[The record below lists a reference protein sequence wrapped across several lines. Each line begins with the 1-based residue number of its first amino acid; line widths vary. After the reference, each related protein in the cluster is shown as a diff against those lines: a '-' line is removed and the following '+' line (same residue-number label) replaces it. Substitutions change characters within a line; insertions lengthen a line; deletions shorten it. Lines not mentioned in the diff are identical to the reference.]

1 MTDTAPCGTEA
12 ASRAFLVR
20 LLLALLPLGALCAA
34 IWGFRRR
41 RWAPPAA
48 VLAGGVVWVA
58 VLVVITEALSG
69 ITALRPVPLSLSW
82 GVGLLALTLVAA
94 GHGRRPAT
102 DDGTATEGLSPG
114 DITLALLV
122 AGVLTTSLGIAL
134 VAAPNNWD
142 SMVYHLPRIRHW
154 MLNETVAHF
163 PTHNLH
169 EVYFPPLA
177 EWIGLHLQIL
187 TTGDRLANLV
197 QWLAF
202 AGIVIGVA
210 AVAGELGAGRRGR
223 LVAAVFAATLP
234 MAILQASSTQ
244 NDLVV
249 SLWTVAFVLFALRS
263 RRLEGKVDLLLSG
276 ASLGLLLLTK
286 LTAAVIVF
294 PFLLWWVVPRLRR
307 GPHRLVLAASLALAA
322 LLYAGHGLRNT
333 RLFLNP
339 IAPVGQAGVGRF
351 TNPAPRAATVLSNLL
366 RNGAVLAAGPGGA
379 WNHGVESITAS
390 IHGWLELESRAPIET
405 FDDRPFE
412 LSDHW
417 LHESSAGAPTHLLV
431 VGLAAAGWA
440 LASDLR
446 RHRRLVAYGICLA
459 AGFVLFA
466 AVFRW
471 QSGNARLLLPA
482 LVLGAP
488 WAARAITEGPWRR
501 AVFPV
506 ALLLMATAV
515 PPLLANEIRPLVGR
529 SSILS
534 APRSQQLFASRPWE
548 EMHLRFLLHQIRDA
562 GCDRVSLITTDA
574 SYEYPVW
581 TLLDGISP
589 QGPEI
594 RHVRVWNPSRMSR
607 PRWPEFDPCAVLHLF
622 GGIREAELYWP
633 RARRRTP

>member
-1 MTDTAPCGTEA
+1 M
-12 ASRAFLVR
+12 
-20 LLLALLPLGALCAA
+20 LLALLPLGALCAA
-34 IWGFRRR
+34 IWGFLRR

-48 VLAGGVVWVA
+48 VLAGVVVWAA

-69 ITALRPVPLSLSW
+69 ITALRLAPLSLSW
-82 GVGLLALTLVAA
+82 GAGLLALALFSA
-94 GHGRRPAT
+94 GRGRRSIT
-102 DDGTATEGLSPG
+102 DDVTATEGFSPG

-122 AGVLTTSLGIAL
+122 AGVLTTSLGVAL

-163 PTHNLH
+163 PAHNLH
-169 EVYFPPLA
+169 EIYFPPLA

-187 TTGDRLANLV
+187 TAGDRLANLV

-210 AVAGELGAGRRGR
+210 AVGGELGAGRRGR
-223 LVAAVFAATLP
+223 LVAATFAATLP

-263 RRLEGKVDLLLSG
+263 RRREGKVDLLLAG
-276 ASLGLLLLTK
+276 AALGLLLLTK

-307 GPHRLVLAASLALAA
+307 GPHRQVLAASLAITA
-322 LLYAGHGLRNT
+322 LLYAGHGMRNT
-333 RLFLNP
+333 RLFRNP
-339 IAPVGQAGVGRF
+339 VAPVGQTGFARF
-351 TNPAPRAATVLSNLL
+351 ANAEPRPATVLSNLL

-379 WNHGVESITAS
+379 WNRGVESVTTS
-390 IHGWLELESRAPIET
+390 IYGWLGLESRAPIAT

-412 LSDHW
+412 LSDRW
-417 LHESSAGAPTHLLV
+417 LHESSAGAPMHLLV

-440 LASDLR
+440 LTPDLR
-446 RHRRLVAYGICLA
+446 RRHRLVAYGICLA
-459 AGFVLFA
+459 AGCVLFA

-488 WAARAITEGPWRR
+488 WAARAMTAGSWRR
-501 AVFPV
+501 AVLPV
-506 ALLLMATAV
+506 ALLLVATAG
-515 PPLLANEIRPLVGR
+515 PPLLANEIRPLVGG

-534 APRSQQLFASRPWE
+534 TPRSQQLFASRPWE
-548 EMHLRFLLHQIRDA
+548 EMHLRFLLHQIRNA
-562 GCDRVSLITTDA
+562 GCDRVGLITTDA

-607 PRWPEFDPCAVLHLF
+607 PRQPEFDPCAVLHLF

-633 RARRRTP
+633 RARWRTP